1 MSQLTTEQMIQHVES
16 LKVLDLKNLVEAF
29 EKHFGVSAAPVAVAG
44 GAPAAGAAV
53 AEEKTSFTV
62 TLKASG
68 DKKINVIK
76 VVRTL
81 TGLGL
86 KEAKDLVD
94 TAPKPIKAGV
104 SKDDANKMKAE
115 LEKEGATV
123 ELS

>member
-44 GAPAAGAAV
+44 GAPAAGAAA